1 MVLAVQNL
9 RVQYGARVLFNDLS
23 FTIEDGERI
32 ALAGHNGAGKSTL
45 MKCIAGLNEPDSGS
59 IIKARNSQVGYLPQE
74 GIHVRGRRLI
84 DEAMS
89 AFADLMELQTRID
102 ALTKEMAE
110 LDPRS
115 AAYSEV
121 LNEIGELELVLH
133 AHDSA
138 RLRPRTE
145 SILRGLGFKDRDF
158 ERDCGEF
165 SGGWQMRIALAK
177 LLLREPEVLLLDEPT
192 NHLDIQSQRWMEQ
205 YLRTY
210 RGAIILIS
218 HDVALLDSLVSR
230 TIAFY
235 HGRAEE
241 YAGKFSYFL
250 KESVLRKEI
259 LLRQKKAQDRE
270 IAKTKEFIDRF
281 RYKATKAS
289 LVQSRIK
296 QLEKVELIEVEEDDA
311 VMNFHF
317 PTPPAGA
324 HSVVRLEKVSKR
336 YGPISVFEDVDFE
349 IVKGDRIAIV
359 GVNGAGKSTFSRL
372 ISGGEEPSS
381 GSVAMGRHTQIAFFS
396 QTHADDLDPEK
407 TVLECVEAAATR
419 ESAPMVR
426 NLLGCFLFRGDDV
439 HKRVGVLSGG
449 ERSRVAL
456 VCMLLHPANFL
467 ILDEPTN
474 HLDIQSQQV
483 LQQALSEYPGSY
495 CIVSHNRSFLDPIV
509 TKVLEFVP
517 GEKPRIYIGNVSD
530 YLEKVERDQALASS
544 AASSASGAA
553 DPGAG
558 VDRKARRRLEAE
570 IRQKKTRQLRPL
582 QEKLEQLEAE
592 IARLETEKT
601 EITSRL
607 ECPEVAADTEAVME
621 LTTRFQQADRQL
633 ETCFTQWADLS
644 EKIEET
650 EARIEEEA
658 ERNFSGS

>member
-23 FTIEDGERI
+23 FTVEDGERI

-59 IIKARNSQVGYLPQE
+59 IIKSRHSQVGYLPQE
-74 GIHVRGRRLI
+74 GIHIRGRRLI

-89 AFADLMELQTRID
+89 AFADLMDLQERID
-102 ALTKEMAE
+102 ALTREMAG

-133 AHDSA
+133 AHNSA

-158 ERDCGEF
+158 DRDCGEF

-205 YLRTY
+205 YLRSY

-218 HDVALLDSLVSR
+218 HDVALLDALVSR

-241 YAGKFSYFL
+241 YAGNFSYFL

-259 LLRQKKAQDRE
+259 LLRQKKAQERE

-317 PTPPAGA
+317 PAPPAGA
-324 HSVVRLEKVSKR
+324 HSVVRLEKVSKH
-336 YGPISVFEDVDFE
+336 YGSVSVFENVDFE

-372 ISGGEEPSS
+372 ISGGEAPSS
-381 GSVAMGRHTQIAFFS
+381 GSVTMGRHTQVAFFS

-407 TVLECVEAAATR
+407 TILECVEAAATR

-474 HLDIQSQQV
+474 HLDIPTREIMEDAILAFGGTCLV
-483 LQQALSEYPGSY
+483 
-495 CIVSHNRSFLDPIV
+495 VSHDRYFLDKTAGRILDMEGGKL
-509 TKVLEFVP
+509 TEYLGNYSYYREKKKDLEEY
-517 GEKPRIYIGNVSD
+517 EK
-530 YLEKVERDQALASS
+530 
-544 AASSASGAA
+544 
-553 DPGAG
+553 
-558 VDRKARRRLEAE
+558 DRNG
-570 IRQKKTRQLRPL
+570 
-582 QEKLEQLEAE
+582 
-592 IARLETEKT
+592 TEEHSLKT
-601 EITSRL
+601 E
-607 ECPEVAADTEAVME
+607 V
-621 LTTRFQQADRQL
+621 
-633 ETCFTQWADLS
+633 
-644 EKIEET
+644 KK
-650 EARIEEEA
+650 EEEA
-658 ERNFSGS
+658 KPAPKKQELSAGDEAKMEHLEMEIGRQEATLAMYTAQMSMNPDDYENLAREYEEAKSKLDELYEKWSEIAAKAED

>member
-23 FTIEDGERI
+23 FTVEDGERI

-45 MKCIAGLNEPDSGS
+45 MKCMAGLNEPDSGS
-59 IIKARNSQVGYLPQE
+59 IIKSRHSQVGYLPQE

-89 AFADLMELQTRID
+89 AFADLMDLQERID
-102 ALTKEMAE
+102 ALTQEME
-110 LDPRS
+110 KLDPRS

-158 ERDCGEF
+158 DRDCGEF

-241 YAGKFSYFL
+241 YAGNFSYFL

-259 LLRQKKAQDRE
+259 LLRQKKAQERE

-336 YGPISVFEDVDFE
+336 YGSISVFEDVDFE

-381 GSVAMGRHTQIAFFS
+381 GSVTMGRHTQIAFFS

-407 TVLECVEAAATR
+407 TVLECVEGAATR

-474 HLDIQSQQV
+474 HMDLAGKEALEKMLTSYEGTV
-483 LQQALSEYPGSY
+483 LF
-495 CIVSHNRSFLDPIV
+495 VSHDRYFINQVATGI
-509 TKVLEFVP
+509 LEF
-517 GEKPRIYIGNVSD
+517 GESD
-530 YLEKVERDQALASS
+530 VQFYGMNYAQYLEEIKRQTPGRETGNAGGAVRKS
-544 AASSASGAA
+544 A
-553 DPGAG
+553 DVPTLDDVFDKKKYYNPG
-558 VDRKARRRLEAE
+558 KIL
-570 IRQKKTRQLRPL
+570 
-582 QEKLEQLEAE
+582 
-592 IARLETEKT
+592 
-601 EITSRL
+601 SRL
-607 ECPEVAADTEAVME
+607 K
-621 LTTRFQQADRQL
+621 RQL
-633 ETCFTQWADLS
+633 EKYEEQLAESESRMSELQLEMMDPELS
-644 EKIEET
+644 ANYEQLMELQTKIDEENQAQESLLERMMET
-650 EARIEEEA
+650 ELELEEMETQD
-658 ERNFSGS
+658 E

>member
-23 FTIEDGERI
+23 FTVEDGERI

-59 IIKARNSQVGYLPQE
+59 IIKSRHSQVGYLPQE
-74 GIHVRGRRLI
+74 GIHIRGRRLI

-89 AFADLMELQTRID
+89 AFADLMDLQERID
-102 ALTKEMAE
+102 ALTREMAG

-133 AHDSA
+133 AHNSA

-158 ERDCGEF
+158 DRDCGEF

-205 YLRTY
+205 YLRSY

-218 HDVALLDSLVSR
+218 HDVALLDALVSR

-241 YAGKFSYFL
+241 YAGNFSYFL

-259 LLRQKKAQDRE
+259 LLRQKKAQERE

-317 PTPPAGA
+317 PAPPAGA
-324 HSVVRLEKVSKR
+324 HSVVRL
-336 YGPISVFEDVDFE
+336 
-349 IVKGDRIAIV
+349 
-359 GVNGAGKSTFSRL
+359 
-372 ISGGEEPSS
+372 
-381 GSVAMGRHTQIAFFS
+381 
-396 QTHADDLDPEK
+396 
-407 TVLECVEAAATR
+407 
-419 ESAPMVR
+419 
-426 NLLGCFLFRGDDV
+426 
-439 HKRVGVLSGG
+439 
-449 ERSRVAL
+449 
-456 VCMLLHPANFL
+456 
-467 ILDEPTN
+467 
-474 HLDIQSQQV
+474 
-483 LQQALSEYPGSY
+483 
-495 CIVSHNRSFLDPIV
+495 
-509 TKVLEFVP
+509 
-517 GEKPRIYIGNVSD
+517 
-530 YLEKVERDQALASS
+530 
-544 AASSASGAA
+544 
-553 DPGAG
+553 
-558 VDRKARRRLEAE
+558 
-570 IRQKKTRQLRPL
+570 
-582 QEKLEQLEAE
+582 
-592 IARLETEKT
+592 
-601 EITSRL
+601 
-607 ECPEVAADTEAVME
+607 
-621 LTTRFQQADRQL
+621 
-633 ETCFTQWADLS
+633 
-644 EKIEET
+644 
-650 EARIEEEA
+650 
-658 ERNFSGS
+658 

>member
-23 FTIEDGERI
+23 FTVEDGERI

-59 IIKARNSQVGYLPQE
+59 IIKSRHSQVGYLPQE
-74 GIHVRGRRLI
+74 GIHIRGRRLI

-89 AFADLMELQTRID
+89 AFADLMDLQERID
-102 ALTKEMAE
+102 VLTREMAG

-133 AHDSA
+133 AHNSA

-158 ERDCGEF
+158 DRDCGEF

-205 YLRTY
+205 YLRSY

-218 HDVALLDSLVSR
+218 HDVALLDALVSR

-241 YAGKFSYFL
+241 YAGNFSYFL

-296 QLEKVELIEVEEDDA
+296 
-311 VMNFHF
+311 
-317 PTPPAGA
+317 
-324 HSVVRLEKVSKR
+324 
-336 YGPISVFEDVDFE
+336 
-349 IVKGDRIAIV
+349 
-359 GVNGAGKSTFSRL
+359 
-372 ISGGEEPSS
+372 
-381 GSVAMGRHTQIAFFS
+381 
-396 QTHADDLDPEK
+396 
-407 TVLECVEAAATR
+407 
-419 ESAPMVR
+419 
-426 NLLGCFLFRGDDV
+426 
-439 HKRVGVLSGG
+439 
-449 ERSRVAL
+449 
-456 VCMLLHPANFL
+456 
-467 ILDEPTN
+467 
-474 HLDIQSQQV
+474 
-483 LQQALSEYPGSY
+483 
-495 CIVSHNRSFLDPIV
+495 
-509 TKVLEFVP
+509 
-517 GEKPRIYIGNVSD
+517 
-530 YLEKVERDQALASS
+530 
-544 AASSASGAA
+544 
-553 DPGAG
+553 
-558 VDRKARRRLEAE
+558 
-570 IRQKKTRQLRPL
+570 
-582 QEKLEQLEAE
+582 
-592 IARLETEKT
+592 
-601 EITSRL
+601 
-607 ECPEVAADTEAVME
+607 
-621 LTTRFQQADRQL
+621 
-633 ETCFTQWADLS
+633 
-644 EKIEET
+644 
-650 EARIEEEA
+650 
-658 ERNFSGS
+658 

>member
-23 FTIEDGERI
+23 FTVEDGERI

-45 MKCIAGLNEPDSGS
+45 MKCMAGLNEPDSGS
-59 IIKARNSQVGYLPQE
+59 IIKSRHSQVGYLPQE

-89 AFADLMELQTRID
+89 AFADLMDLQERID
-102 ALTKEMAE
+102 ALTQEME
-110 LDPRS
+110 KLDPRS

-158 ERDCGEF
+158 DRDCGEF

-241 YAGKFSYFL
+241 YAGNFSYFL

-259 LLRQKKAQDRE
+259 LLRQKKAQERE

-336 YGPISVFEDVDFE
+336 YGSISVFEDVDFE

-381 GSVAMGRHTQIAFFS
+381 GSVTMGRHTQIAFFS

-495 CIVSHNRSFLDPIV
+495 CIVSHSRSFLDPIV

-517 GEKPRIYIGNVSD
+517 GEKPRVYIGNDSD

-544 AASSASGAA
+544 AASAVSGAA

-558 VDRKARRRLEAE
+558 ADRKARRRMEAE
-570 IRQKKTRQLRPL
+570 IRQKKARLLRPL

-601 EITSRL
+601 EIASQL
-607 ECPEVAADTEAVME
+607 ERPEVAADTEAVME

-658 ERNFSGS
+658 ERNVSGN

>member
-23 FTIEDGERI
+23 FTVEDGERI

-45 MKCIAGLNEPDSGS
+45 MKCMAGLNEPDSGS
-59 IIKARNSQVGYLPQE
+59 IIKSRHSQVGYLPQE

-89 AFADLMELQTRID
+89 AFADLMDLQERID
-102 ALTKEMAE
+102 ALTQEME
-110 LDPRS
+110 KLDPRS

-158 ERDCGEF
+158 DRDCGEF

-241 YAGKFSYFL
+241 YAGNFSYFL

-259 LLRQKKAQDRE
+259 LLRQKKAQERE

-336 YGPISVFEDVDFE
+336 YGSISVFEDVDFE

-381 GSVAMGRHTQIAFFS
+381 GSVTMGRHTQIAFFS
-396 QTHADDLDPEK
+396 QTHADDLDPERPSWNAWRRPLRGNPRPWCG
-407 TVLECVEAAATR
+407 TCWAA
-419 ESAPMVR
+419 S
-426 NLLGCFLFRGDDV
+426 C
-439 HKRVGVLSGG
+439 SGG
-449 ERSRVAL
+449 TTCTSAWA
-456 VCMLLHPANFL
+456 CSPGGNAPAWRWC
-467 ILDEPTN
+467 
-474 HLDIQSQQV
+474 
-483 LQQALSEYPGSY
+483 ACC
-495 CIVSHNRSFLDPIV
+495 CIRPI
-509 TKVLEFVP
+509 
-517 GEKPRIYIGNVSD
+517 S
-530 YLEKVERDQALASS
+530 
-544 AASSASGAA
+544 
-553 DPGAG
+553 
-558 VDRKARRRLEAE
+558 
-570 IRQKKTRQLRPL
+570 
-582 QEKLEQLEAE
+582 
-592 IARLETEKT
+592 
-601 EITSRL
+601 
-607 ECPEVAADTEAVME
+607 
-621 LTTRFQQADRQL
+621 
-633 ETCFTQWADLS
+633 
-644 EKIEET
+644 
-650 EARIEEEA
+650 
-658 ERNFSGS
+658 

>member
-59 IIKARNSQVGYLPQE
+59 IIHSKHCQVGYLPQE
-74 GIHVRGRRLI
+74 GIHVRGRKLV

-89 AFADLMELQTRID
+89 AFADLMDIQQRID
-102 ALTKEMAE
+102 ALTQDMVE

-133 AHDSA
+133 AHDTA
-138 RLRPRTE
+138 RLRPWTE

-158 ERDCGEF
+158 DRDCGEF

-210 RGAIILIS
+210 RGAIVIIS

-241 YAGKFSYFL
+241 YAGNFSYFL
-250 KESVLRKEI
+250 KESELRKEI

-311 VMNFHF
+311 VMDFHF
-317 PTPPAGA
+317 PTPPAGG
-324 HSVVRLEKVSKR
+324 HSVVKLEKVSKN
-336 YGPISVFEDVDFE
+336 YGPISILDNFDFE

-372 ISGGEEPSS
+372 VSGGEEPTA
-381 GSVAMGRHTQIAFFS
+381 GRVTMGHHTRIAFFS
-396 QTHADDLDPEK
+396 QTHADDLDPDK

-439 HKRVGVLSGG
+439 HKSVGVLSGG

-483 LQQALSEYPGSY
+483 LQKALAEYPGSY

-517 GEKPRIYIGNVSD
+517 GEKPRLYIGNVSD
-530 YLEKVERDQALASS
+530 YLEKVERDQALGAAARS
-544 AASSASGAA
+544 AA
-553 DPGAG
+553 AG
-558 VDRKARRRLEAE
+558 GTEQGGGGDRKARRRMEAE
-570 IRQKKTRQLRPL
+570 IRQKKTRLLRPL
-582 QEKLEQLEAE
+582 QEKLEGLEAE
-592 IARLETEKT
+592 ISRLETEKT
-601 EITSRL
+601 DITTRL
-607 ECPEVAADTEAVME
+607 EQPETAADTDAVME
-621 LTTRFQQADRQL
+621 LTMRFQQADRQL
-633 ETCFTQWADLS
+633 EACFSQWAELS
-644 EKIEET
+644 EEIEET
-650 EARIEEEA
+650 EARIEA
-658 ERNFSGS
+658 ETV

>member
-9 RVQYGARVLFNDLS
+9 RVHYGARVLFNDLS

-59 IIKARNSQVGYLPQE
+59 IIHSKHCQVGYLPQE
-74 GIHVRGRRLI
+74 GIHVRGRKLV

-89 AFADLMELQTRID
+89 AFADLMDIQQRID
-102 ALTKEMAE
+102 ALTQDMAG

-133 AHDSA
+133 AHDTA

-158 ERDCGEF
+158 DRDCGEF

-210 RGAIILIS
+210 RGAIVIIS

-241 YAGKFSYFL
+241 YAGNFSYFL
-250 KESVLRKEI
+250 KESELRKEI

-311 VMNFHF
+311 VMDFHF
-317 PTPPAGA
+317 PTPPAGG
-324 HSVVRLEKVSKR
+324 HSVVKLEKVSKN
-336 YGPISVFEDVDFE
+336 YGPISILDNFDFE

-372 ISGGEEPSS
+372 VSGGEEPTA
-381 GSVAMGRHTQIAFFS
+381 GRVTMGHHTRIAFFS
-396 QTHADDLDPEK
+396 QTHADDLNPDK

-439 HKRVGVLSGG
+439 HKSVGVLSGG

-483 LQQALSEYPGSY
+483 LQKALAEYPGSY

-517 GEKPRIYIGNVSD
+517 GEKPRLYIGNVSD
-530 YLEKVERDQALASS
+530 YLEKVERDQALGAAARS
-544 AASSASGAA
+544 AA
-553 DPGAG
+553 AG
-558 VDRKARRRLEAE
+558 GTEQGGGGDRKARRRMEAE
-570 IRQKKTRQLRPL
+570 IRQKKTRLLRPL
-582 QEKLEQLEAE
+582 QEKLEGLEAE
-592 IARLETEKT
+592 ISRLETEKT
-601 EITSRL
+601 DITTRL
-607 ECPEVAADTEAVME
+607 EQPETAADTDAVME
-621 LTTRFQQADRQL
+621 LTMRFQQADRQL
-633 ETCFTQWADLS
+633 EACFSQWAELS
-644 EKIEET
+644 EEIEET
-650 EARIEEEA
+650 EARIEA
-658 ERNFSGS
+658 ETV